1 MKPTFSSV
9 SFFSQSTLTP
19 LKQSVKL
26 NFQKKTQ
33 PTEHFQNSF
42 GFHHKLFGLECCFST
57 NFYQESEIEDLKL
70 IWERN
75 PNKNQQFPTL
85 KSRSRSQPS
94 QTKKNS
100 KHNETSM
107 YVDNQN
113 SEQFNSFN
121 EHYFNSPTKTSKIG
135 NVKINLQNNQNKNSN
150 NNNNINSKN
159 TNKNKPNSRKN
170 SKSLKRDKNSSIAS
184 RSLHIGNLN
193 QQISEKK
200 LLSVFEQFG
209 DVQSIRFES
218 DNVIISYFDIR
229 NSKEAK
235 IVLQGSNLE
244 GNVLDIS
251 YINPNKNGS
260 KNINQGTLVV
270 FGLNEFISNKEL
282 EVIFSQYGQIRE
294 IRSTPNKVYH
304 RFVEFFDIREAEIAM
319 NHLNKTKIKTRRIKI
334 ELARV
339 VPMKRKKNYYYNN
352 NEIKNNNNQNHNQ
365 SQNQNRITKNN
376 THTLTIN
383 NNHNYNLNDKQKL
396 NYYSNPNSYPLTYSN
411 NRGDKN
417 LEDIENR
424 DNNKNQN
431 GYNYENSNQYL
442 NSNINENYN
451 YNENNHQYFY
461 QNEENNNNIEQ
472 NQFDGQ
478 EGFDFYYS
486 NNSYDY
492 FSQDNF

>member
-1 MKPTFSSV
+1 MKPIFSSV

-19 LKQSVKL
+19 FKQSVKR

-33 PTEHFQNSF
+33 PTENLQNSF

-57 NFYQESEIEDLKL
+57 NFYQQSEIEDLKL
-70 IWERN
+70 IWQRN
-75 PNKNQQFPTL
+75 PNKNQTFTTL
-85 KSRSRSQPS
+85 KLTPQPN
-94 QTKKNS
+94 QKQKIS
-100 KHNETSM
+100 KYNETLRS
-107 YVDNQN
+107 VDDQN
-113 SEQFNSFN
+113 NEQFYRFN
-121 EHYFNSPTKTSKIG
+121 GHYLTSPTKTSRMR
-135 NVKINLQNNQNKNSN
+135 NLKPNSQNNQNNQNKN
-150 NNNNINSKN
+150 KN
-159 TNKNKPNSRKN
+159 TNNNPKIQNKTNSGKN
-170 SKSLKRDKNSSIAS
+170 SKSPKRDKKSSIAS
-184 RSLHIGNLN
+184 RSLHICNLN

-200 LLSVFEQFG
+200 LLGVFEQFG
-209 DVQSIRFES
+209 DIQSIRFES
-218 DNVIISYFDIR
+218 NNVIISYFDLR
-229 NSKEAK
+229 DSKKAK
-235 IVLQGSNLE
+235 ITLQGSNLE

-282 EVIFSQYGQIRE
+282 ELIFSQYGQIRE

-339 VPMKRKKNYYYNN
+339 VPMKKKKKKNYYNS
-352 NEIKNNNNQNHNQ
+352 ETKNNNNQN
-365 SQNQNRITKNN
+365 QNQNENQNKKSNN
-376 THTLTIN
+376 HNLMIN
-383 NNHNYNLNDKQKL
+383 NNHNRNLNDKQNL
-396 NYYSNPNSYPLTYSN
+396 NYYSNSNPNSYSLTYSGN
-411 NRGDKN
+411 MEDKN
-417 LEDIENR
+417 YNEIENIS
-424 DNNKNQN
+424 NNKYQN

-442 NSNINENYN
+442 NSNLNPNYN
-451 YNENNHQYFY
+451 YNENDNQYFY

-472 NQFDGQ
+472 NQFGYQ

-486 NNSYDY
+486 NNSYEY